1 MTRDIWIGIE
11 LAEGSAQ
18 GWRFD
23 AGTVLDHATGRNES
37 EVAARL
43 GKWPAL
49 IVGGGA
55 DAQAVPARAL
65 PEALP
70 MTALT
75 QDSPRGHLCPA
86 ARLRVAGVLSRRKDW
101 EGVICVAMA
110 EVTHWCQISA
120 GEIVSFQ
127 SALTGRLAR
136 ALGAG
141 GGPDPQAIS
150 DTISRPERLAVHL
163 RAAEL
168 AGDVAALAGHLAGAE
183 LAAMRPYWLGQQ
195 VIVIGRDALCAAA
208 LETQG
213 VPVEI
218 VSAEEAA
225 RDGLLAARG
234 CPAV

>member
-23 AGTVLDHATGRNES
+23 AGSVLDHATGRDAGD
-37 EVAARL
+37 VAGRL
-43 GKWPAL
+43 GGDAAL

-55 DAQAVPARAL
+55 DTQTVPARAL

-70 MTALT
+70 MAALV

-110 EVTHWCQISA
+110 DVTHWCQISA
-120 GEIVSFQ
+120 EEIVRFQ
-127 SALTGRLAR
+127 SALPGRLVR

-141 GGPDPQAIS
+141 GTVDPQALS

-163 RAAEL
+163 RAADL
-168 AGDVAALAGHLAGAE
+168 AGNAAALAGHLAGAE
-183 LAAMRPYWLGQQ
+183 LAAMRPYWLGQR
-195 VIVIGRDALCAAA
+195 VIVIGPDARCAAA

-218 VSAEEAA
+218 ISAEEAA
-225 RDGLLAARG
+225 RDGLLAVRG
-234 CPAV
+234 